1 MKRFRS
7 AWVMVGAVLAPA
19 AAPLAAQYPI
29 EYALV
34 DVADGVHVAMQT
46 NPVASP
52 VNGNSVVIIGETGVV
67 VVDAGLTPAYAGDLI
82 AQIRRLTDRPVRYV
96 VTTHWHDDHV
106 FGNQGF
112 RDAFPDVQFIAHD
125 STRMDFIEIAVPSLG
140 GAQENFDGFIAQI
153 DAMLE
158 SGIGPDSAP
167 LTDERRERLKGQK
180 EMAQRLL
187 PDVLNMEPVPP
198 TVTFARHLT
207 LHLGDRTVE
216 LHYLGRGNTRG
227 DVVVYLPESKVLAT
241 GDLVV
246 NPVPFSLGSYLG
258 DWIETLTALSR
269 FDAELVITGHGPVQH
284 DMEYVLAVREL
295 LQAVMAQV
303 RDAADRGLTLEE
315 TREAVDLSE
324 YQTRFAGDDRIRN
337 RFFEAYFETPAV
349 ERAYLEVTGQPLGA
363 EPE

>member
-1 MKRFRS
+1 MTRLVTVW
-7 AWVMVGAVLAPA
+7 AAAAAVLAFST
-19 AAPLAAQYPI
+19 APLAAQYPI
-29 EYALV
+29 EYDFV
-34 DVADGVHVAMQT
+34 EVTDGVYVATQT

-52 VNGNSVVIIGETGVV
+52 VNGNSVVVIGATGVA
-67 VVDAGLTPAYAGDLI
+67 VVDAGLSPGYAADLI
-82 AQIRRLTDRPVRYV
+82 AHIAQLTDLPVRYV

-106 FGNQGF
+106 FGNQAF

-125 STRMDFIEIAVPSLG
+125 STRLDFVDIAMPSIPESLENLEGASVRIEEV
-140 GAQENFDGFIAQI
+140 
-153 DAMLE
+153 LE
-158 SGIGPDSAP
+158 SGLMPDSTP
-167 LTDERRERLKGQK
+167 LTDEQRARVESQREMVRQ
-180 EMAQRLL
+180 LL
-187 PDVLNMEPVPP
+187 PEMRAMEPVPP
-198 TVTFARHLT
+198 TLTFARDLT

-258 DWIETLTALSR
+258 DWIETLKAVSA
-269 FDAELVITGHGPVQH
+269 FDAAFVITGHGPLQH

-295 LQAVMAQV
+295 LETVMAQV

-315 TREAVDLSE
+315 TRDAVDLSE
-324 YQTRFAGDDRIRN
+324 YQTRFAGDDPMRN

-349 ERAYLEVTGQPLGA
+349 ERAYLEATGQELGA